1 MWTIWFDRGVSRRN
15 TISGSWDVKILK
27 FSQFLLENA
36 IFDTSESMIRL
47 EILVSSPSFI
57 QRLSQV
63 SKKRQ
68 INFLY
73 AWLCLDNFIFI
84 SIFT

>member
-1 MWTIWFDRGVSRRN
+1 M
-15 TISGSWDVKILK
+15 KILK

-36 IFDTSESMIRL
+36 ILDMPESMISL
-47 EILVSSPSFI
+47 EILVSSPIFI
-57 QRLSQV
+57 QRLSQA
-63 SKKRQ
+63 SKKGQ